1 MEFYMRH
8 YILKSIFNMKILRA
22 FCEMFKLYYRVE
34 EQTVIFAQKIII
46 FQNIQLNRCNRK
58 VYNK

>member
-1 MEFYMRH
+1 MRH

-34 EQTVIFAQKIII
+34 EQTSYSLEK
-46 FQNIQLNRCNRK
+46 
-58 VYNK
+58 